1 MPVKSL
7 GSFKIPSG
15 LEVGTSLSS
24 DLEIIVNTEW
34 AMSGGSKPIQP
45 YITRWD
51 LILDKDLPIPGQ
63 QPFDYMSKIYSYL
76 TRSKY

>member
-1 MPVKSL
+1 MPIKNL
-7 GSFKIPSG
+7 GNFKVPGKIVT
-15 LEVGTSLSS
+15 EEALSN

-34 AMSGGSKPIQP
+34 AMRGGSVPIQT

-63 QPFDYMSKIYSYL
+63 QPFDYMSKTSSL
-76 TRSKY
+76 